1 MHMQYTVDYIVHDLP
16 GLPTKS
22 SLSASGEHAYTCIY
36 ICICIYIQE
45 FLSASGE
52 AFRRVSSG
60 ANRVTDAKVRYVM
73 HHVMHCVVHCVVHY
87 VMHRAD
93 AKVRR
98 GMYPNPTH
106 HLHHLRTT
114 YAPPTHLLTPP
125 RPGAR
130 RVGGH

>member
-1 MHMQYTVDYIVHDLP
+1 MHMQYTVDYIVHYLP

-98 GMYPNPTH
+98 GMYNT
-106 HLHHLRTT
+106 LHTT
-114 YAPPTHLLTPP
+114 YTTCAPPTHRLRTYLRTP